1 MGVPPRQNSG
11 RALSFTPLTMLQASA
26 QAADFKVGRHFGEG
40 QAEGDRVARCVSAN
54 RNQSFRVAAIVTI
67 RPSLRR
73 EIDNPEAK
81 SPATTHVAGSRSFL

>member
-40 QAEGDRVARCVSAN
+40 PGDRVARCVSAN

-81 SPATTHVAGSRSFL
+81 SPATTHVAGSLSFL